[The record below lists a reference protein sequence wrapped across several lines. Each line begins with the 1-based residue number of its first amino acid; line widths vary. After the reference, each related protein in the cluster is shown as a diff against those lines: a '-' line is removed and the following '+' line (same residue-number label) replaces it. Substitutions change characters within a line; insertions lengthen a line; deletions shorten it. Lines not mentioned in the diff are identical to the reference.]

1 MSIQNEIV
9 VASAKAVLAVPTY
22 AIKSDPKG
30 YYVEFG
36 KSKAVKNMSN
46 LALKILSILNFRR
59 CK

>member
-30 YYVEFG
+30 YYVEILENQ
-36 KSKAVKNMSN
+36 KAVKNMSN
-46 LALKILSILNFRR
+46 LALKILSILKF
-59 CK
+59 

>member
-30 YYVEFG
+30 YYVEILG

-46 LALKILSILNFRR
+46 LALKILSILKF
-59 CK
+59 

>member
-30 YYVEFG
+30 YYVEIFG
-36 KSKAVKNMSN
+36 KSKS
-46 LALKILSILNFRR
+46 
-59 CK
+59 C